1 MTFPLPPDAH
11 AEARAYGRL
20 MTSSPLIE
28 PESLAVQ
35 TDGLGKRFG
44 TRAALD
50 GVDLAVPRGCAF
62 GFLGANGAGKTTLIR
77 LLLGLAEPTAGRMR
91 VLGHDLPGGRVAAL
105 ARVGAII
112 EEPRFH
118 PHLTGREN
126 LDVHA
131 AARQR
136 DAHGRIDAALARVG
150 LAARA
155 DDRVKSYSLGMR
167 QRLGIAR
174 CLLADPELLIL
185 DEPMNGLDPAGI
197 LEFRRLI
204 RELVAEGRTVLLSS
218 HLLDEVEKTCDVA
231 AIVDQGRV
239 VAQGTIHE
247 LVRGGPRAIDIV
259 CHSHVEAARLLAAVP
274 GVTRASDHEGSLRV
288 TLSPEAPVDREI
300 VTELLRRLLDNGV
313 AVERVAP
320 VAASL
325 EDRFLTMTTRLE
337 DRL

>member
-1 MTFPLPPDAH
+1 MSFRPRPDAGVG
-11 AEARAYGRL
+11 ARSYRRS
-20 MTSSPLIE
+20 MTSIPLIE
-28 PESLAVQ
+28 HRPLAVQ
-35 TDGLGKRFG
+35 TAGLGKSFG
-44 TRAALD
+44 TRAALE
-50 GVDLAVPRGCAF
+50 GVELEVPRGSAF
-62 GFLGANGAGKTTLIR
+62 GFLGPNGAGKTTLIR
-77 LLLGLAEPTAGRMR
+77 LLLGLAEPSAGRMHL
-91 VLGHDLPGGRVAAL
+91 LGHELPAGRVAAL

-126 LDVHA
+126 LEVHA
-131 AARQR
+131 AARDR
-136 DAHGRIDAALARVG
+136 SAHARIDGALARVG
-150 LAARA
+150 LASRA
-155 DDRVKSYSLGMR
+155 DERVKAYSLGMR

-204 RELVAEGRTVLLSS
+204 RGLVGEGRTVLLSS

-239 VAQGTIHE
+239 VAQGSIHE

-259 CHSHVEAARLLAAVP
+259 CHSPVEAAHLLAAVP
-274 GVTRASDHEGSLRV
+274 GVTRASGHEGSLRV

-300 VTELLRRLLDNGV
+300 VTELLRRLLDHGV
-313 AVERVAP
+313 AVERVTP
-320 VAASL
+320 VATSL
-325 EDRFLTMTTRLE
+325 EERFLTMTTRVE
-337 DRL
+337 GS

>member
-1 MTFPLPPDAH
+1 MHSTAH
-11 AEARAYGRL
+11 SH
-20 MTSSPLIE
+20 TT
-28 PESLAVQ
+28 SLAVQ
-35 TDGLGKRFG
+35 TEGLGKRFG
-44 TRAALD
+44 TRAALE
-50 GVDLAVPRGCAF
+50 GVDLAVPRGVAF

-77 LLLGLAEPTAGRMR
+77 LLLGLAEPTAGRMH
-91 VLGHDLPGGRVAAL
+91 VLGRELPGGRAAL

-126 LDVHA
+126 LRLFA
-131 AARQR
+131 AARDVR
-136 DAHGRIDAALARVG
+136 ARARIESALERVG

-155 DDRVKSYSLGMR
+155 DDRVKGYSLGMR
-167 QRLGIAR
+167 QRLGVAR

-197 LEFRRLI
+197 LEMRELI
-204 RELVAEGRTVLLSS
+204 RELVGEGRTVLLSS
-218 HLLDEVEKTCDVA
+218 HLLDEVEKTCDLA
-231 AIVDQGRV
+231 AIVDLGRV
-239 VAQGTIHE
+239 VAQGAIGE

-259 CHSHVEAARLLAAVP
+259 CHSPVDAARLLAAVP
-274 GVTRASDHEGSLRV
+274 GVSRATDHEGSLRV

-300 VTELLRRLLDNGV
+300 VTVLLRRLLDHGV
-313 AVERVAP
+313 AVEKVAP

>member
-1 MTFPLPPDAH
+1 MPDVRRALRR
-11 AEARAYGRL
+11 EALDMFTHSTA
-20 MTSSPLIE
+20 LIE
-28 PESLAVQ
+28 PESLAIQ
-35 TDGLGKRFG
+35 TDGLGKLFG
-44 TRAALD
+44 TRAALE
-50 GVDLAVPRGCAF
+50 GVDLEVPRGAAF
-62 GFLGANGAGKTTLIR
+62 GFLGPNGAGKTTLIR

-91 VLGHDLPGGRVAAL
+91 LLGRDLPGGHAEAL

-131 AARQR
+131 AAREH
-136 DAHGRIDAALARVG
+136 DAHVRIDGALARVG

-155 DDRVKSYSLGMR
+155 DERVKTYSLGMR
-167 QRLGIAR
+167 QRLGLAR

-197 LEFRRLI
+197 LEFRKLI
-204 RELVAEGRTVLLSS
+204 RELVGEGRTVLLSS
-218 HLLDEVEKTCDVA
+218 HLLDEVEKTCDLA
-231 AIVDQGRV
+231 AIVDEGRI
-239 VAQGTIHE
+239 VAQGSIGE

-259 CHSHVEAARLLAAVP
+259 CHSPVEAAQLLAAVP
-274 GVTRASDHEGSLRV
+274 GVTRAGSHEGSLRV

-300 VTELLRRLLDNGV
+300 VTELLRRLLDHGV

-337 DRL
+337 DSNV

>member
-1 MTFPLPPDAH
+1 
-11 AEARAYGRL
+11 
-20 MTSSPLIE
+20 MTSPPSNE
-28 PESLAVQ
+28 LAVQ
-35 TDGLGKRFG
+35 TIGLGKRFG
-44 TRAALD
+44 ARAALD
-50 GVDLAVPRGCAF
+50 GVDLAVPRGVAF

-77 LLLGLAEPTAGRMR
+77 LLLGLAEPTAGSMR
-91 VLGHDLPGGRVAAL
+91 VLGREVPRDRAAAL

-118 PHLTGREN
+118 LHLTGREN
-126 LDVHA
+126 LHIHA
-131 AARQR
+131 AARERESHQR
-136 DAHGRIDAALARVG
+136 VDGALARVG
-150 LAARA
+150 LTARA
-155 DDRVKSYSLGMR
+155 DGRVKTYSLGMR
-167 QRLGIAR
+167 QRLGVAR

-197 LEFRRLI
+197 QEFRGLI
-204 RELVAEGRTVLLSS
+204 REMVAEGRTVLLSS

-259 CHSHVEAARLLAAVP
+259 CHSPVQAVTLLAAMP
-274 GVTRASDHEGSLRV
+274 GVSGATDNEGSLRV
-288 TLSPEAPVDREI
+288 TLAPDAPVDREI
-300 VTELLRRLLDNGV
+300 VTALLRRLLDHGV

-325 EDRFLTMTTRLE
+325 EDRFLTMTTPLE
-337 DRL
+337 ERS